1 VATLAAA
8 FDEHLA
14 PACRQPLATCD
25 ILPMS
30 LDTLKALTW
39 DLVCFAVP
47 SSQIELVWKSVQA
60 RHRHFQRRPPLY
72 EADQYASWVRM
83 LGSVRWRPMALKL
96 PIQKVTVHWLLA
108 WRPTMLAAHRA
119 RLLTVGRHWCACG

>member
-14 PACRQPLATCD
+14 PACRQPRTRADYWRAWRLLFTWAVARRD

-39 DLVCFAVP
+39 DLVCFAIP
-47 SSQIELVWKSVQA
+47 SSQIELVWKSV
-60 RHRHFQRRPPLY
+60 
-72 EADQYASWVRM
+72 
-83 LGSVRWRPMALKL
+83 
-96 PIQKVTVHWLLA
+96 
-108 WRPTMLAAHRA
+108 
-119 RLLTVGRHWCACG
+119 